1 MPGQKTEKAT
11 PKRRDEARKKGQ
23 VARSAD
29 LNGAVVMLAGLLA
42 LGAFGPRLFE
52 EMAMSMRGFLMLIER
67 PQVVEGGNLGQLVG
81 SSARS
86 VAVAVAPIAVAC
98 ALAGL
103 GASVAQVKWRP
114 SAKAIKPDP
123 KRMNPIQGAKNIFG
137 PNALFEGAKTVV
149 KTIAVGGIAAL
160 ALFPELPEMA
170 ALVGLPPADLAAK
183 LVSTTMAI
191 AWRAAAAYLVLAL
204 CDYLWQHH
212 RHEKQLRMDKQEVKD
227 EVKQQAV
234 PEEVRSAQRRRQMQ
248 GARAR
253 MMSAVPEAD
262 VVVTNPTHYAVALAY
277 DGSKLAPEVV
287 AKGQDLIALQIRRI
301 AAEHGVAVV
310 ENPSLARSL
319 HASVE
324 VGHPIPEELFG
335 AVAQLL
341 AFVYRVAGRRA
352 A

>member
-1 MPGQKTEKAT
+1 MAGQKTEKAT

-29 LNGAVVMLAGLLA
+29 LNGAVVMAAGLLA
-42 LGAFGPRLFE
+42 LGAFGPRLVE
-52 EMAMSMRGFLMLIER
+52 EMATSMRDFLTLIAR
-67 PQVVEGGNLGQLVG
+67 PEVVNGGNMGELMGA
-81 SSARS
+81 SARS
-86 VAVAVAPIAVAC
+86 IAVSVAPIAVAC

-103 GASVAQVKWRP
+103 GTSVAQVKWRP
-114 SAKAIKPDP
+114 SAKVLKPDF
-123 KRMNPIQGAKNIFG
+123 KRMDPIKGAKNIFG

-183 LVSTTMAI
+183 LVSITMAI
-191 AWRAAAAYLVLAL
+191 AWRATAAYFVLAI
-204 CDYLWQHH
+204 CDYVWQHH
-212 RHEKQLRMDKQEVKD
+212 RQEKQLRMDKQEVKD

-310 ENPSLARSL
+310 ENPPLARSL